1 MKKINR
7 RNFMKSSIVSAAG
20 VGIAAGFPKTTW
32 SKVRGANEDIRM
44 AVCGFNGQGSSHI
57 NRFRQIEGVR
67 VVAICDPDRNLLDRK
82 AAEFTQR
89 NEKVETYTDVRKLLE
104 NKDIDAISIAAP
116 NHWHSLMSIWA
127 CQAGKDVYVEKPVS
141 HNIFEGRKVVE
152 AARKY
157 NRIVQAGTQYRSDKG
172 MYETIDYINE
182 GHVGKI
188 VAARGLCYKRRASLG
203 KVKGPQPIPKAI
215 DYDLWAGPAPL
226 EPLMREKLHY
236 DWHWVWQTGNGDIG
250 NQGIHE
256 MDMCRWS
263 LGQAE
268 LAPRVMSIGGRFGY
282 DDDGATANTQIGIL
296 DYKPAPL
303 IFEVQGLPRTKETTS
318 MDNYKGIGIGIVIEC
333 EGGYYAGGRGGYVY
347 DNDGNRMERFLQEGP
362 GQHQDNFIDAVRS
375 RNIGDLTADILKGQI
390 SSALCHMANIS
401 HRLGHYVS
409 PAEVRKAIEDRPLI
423 LEAFD
428 RFEKHLAAND
438 VDINKTGVIL
448 GPWLEMDPKSEKFV
462 GSDDYGLHCFAN
474 ELATRNY
481 REPFVVPEK
490 V

>member
-1 MKKINR
+1 M
-7 RNFMKSSIVSAAG
+7 AAS
-20 VGIAAGFPKTTW
+20 FPKTTW
-32 SKVRGANEDIRM
+32 SKVRGANEDIRI
-44 AVCGFNGQGSSHI
+44 AVCGFNGQGGSHI

-67 VVAICDPDRNLLDRK
+67 VVGLCDPDRNLLNRK
-82 AAEFTQR
+82 AAEFTKD
-89 NEKVETYTDVRKLLE
+89 NEKVEAYTDVRKLLE

-116 NHWHSLMSIWA
+116 NHWHSLMTVWA
-127 CQAGKDVYVEKPVS
+127 CQAGKDVYEEKPVS
-141 HNIFEGRKVVE
+141 HNIFEGRKAVE

-157 NRIVQAGTQYRSDKG
+157 NRIVQTGTQYRSDTE
-172 MYETIDYINE
+172 MYKTFDYIRQ
-182 GHVGKI
+182 GHIGKI
-188 VAARGLCYKRRASLG
+188 VAARGLCYKRRASIG
-203 KVKGPQPIPKAI
+203 NVKGPQPIPKAI
-215 DYDLWAGPAPL
+215 DYDLWTGPAPL

-256 MDMCRWS
+256 MDMCRWG
-263 LGQAE
+263 LGQEE

-282 DDDGATANTQIGIL
+282 DDDGTTANTQIGIL

-303 IFEVQGLPRTKETTS
+303 IFEVRGLPRNVNTNS
-318 MDNYKGIGIGIVIEC
+318 MDYYKRIPIGIVIEC
-333 EGGYYAGGRGGYVY
+333 EGGYYAGGRGGHIF
-347 DNDGNRMERFLQEGP
+347 DNDGKELKEYKQIGPER
-362 GQHQDNFIDAVRS
+362 HQNNFIDAVRS
-375 RNIGDLTADILKGQI
+375 RKVSDLTADILKGHI

-401 HRLGHYVS
+401 HRLGQLVS
-409 PAEVRKAIEDRPLI
+409 PGEVRKAIEDRPLI
-423 LEAFD
+423 LEAFE

-448 GPWLEMDPKSEKFV
+448 GPWLDMNPKTEKFV
-462 GSDDYGLHCFAN
+462 GAGENGLHRFAN